1 MRIVNI
7 IIAALFILIMGQV
20 HAQPQHYC
28 GTDIY
33 GHMLSQDIGYR
44 TKQNKHE
51 EKYQFSHANNKA
63 KRIIFDNNLPIV
75 FQVIQNNAIL
85 DITDE
90 TLANTL
96 ERLNQAFRNVGPV
109 YSDLGVDTHI
119 DFCLVKRNENT
130 DASTGIERYQ
140 SPFTDMSLTGSFAY
154 LRDLQQNPSDRI
166 YVQIVDN
173 ACLGADC
180 FIAGFATQTG
190 IVLDAS
196 IFNSSK
202 EAATVFIHEMGHFLG
217 LKHTFQGGCKND
229 NCLADGDRV
238 CDTPPDNRTL
248 EHCFT
253 SSNSCTSDE
262 DDSSVSNPYRSILL
276 GGLGDQNDLSTN
288 YMDYNWADCRL
299 HFTQG
304 QSDRMLFFIEE
315 LYSSLCN
322 STACLAP
329 CEQDIIADFSV
340 PDSIEVG
347 SILTTQNLSI
357 DASEYNWYINGNF
370 ISSDTDLSYQVLDQG
385 TVEVRLEAISSD
397 SLCSR
402 DYLVQNVMVYCATNP
417 CFDHYINEQYLVY
430 KDCSENANQLNWS
443 IINTNQDTLA
453 TSTSTLDSFYV
464 NNVDFLQLCLHVS
477 TAYCNEEQCEYI
489 TITTDGS
496 EICNNEQDDDGDG
509 LIDLFDPDCP
519 CDDTA
524 YQALC
529 PTDCEIV
536 PDSFSDI
543 KMKMKWQSEVLVAGN
558 VTPSS
563 VVLGNNKGNCEIFT
577 ISADGNLLNTNSYI
591 SKINGANGDLLS
603 KFPIIPSFNLT
614 AINANLSLIKHTNS
628 SNPQINISFGD
639 KIYSYDSQGGLN
651 YQADLNKDYLS
662 FHGLADFNND
672 GVHEI
677 YTGQNIV
684 NGLTGNILLSDDIDC
699 DTNKTCLNNQSIAI
713 DIIGS
718 DGVPELITGSK
729 VYEVNISNTN
739 DTVGNSYNIIDAPG
753 QVLDGKCSVADFNE
767 DGLLDIVVVKGYDG
781 SSLTNSGIWI
791 WNPRN
796 QNLVASYTVPI
807 SFTNSNDGSIPLL
820 QDLDNDCVPE
830 IIIAFSNKINVYK
843 FSNGILFLH
852 YTIKTSDNSGK
863 CPVTAFDLNNDLYFE
878 LIFRDQEFLK
888 IINGSTGKAID
899 SIALKSRT
907 WEEYPI
913 IADIDN
919 DNEAEIIVS
928 GYQAVDEELRLYCFE
943 SALTPW
949 APARSVWNQYAY
961 NPTQVNDDLTIPRY
975 PQNPA
980 QPLQGTENCP
990 RETCSTPYNNFMVQA
1005 TYRTQEG
1012 CYVWPTEEKD
1022 LSITG
1027 DIKCVGDSLE
1037 ICVYTDGASEEDFMQ
1052 GIGLGCYFFPLQG
1065 NPTLSETIRED
1076 STCFKIAN
1084 TLIFDSLAL
1093 VINDSAAGVV
1103 FPPSLPNTTL
1113 TECDYTN
1120 NAFLLPLESPDFS
1133 IDIVDME
1140 CISDSLI
1147 FYIATDNVAAVT
1159 DISCIDG
1166 GCYFLSPATP
1176 GIDPQQSLLE
1186 ITTWCFDYDS
1196 TTMSYQY
1203 QDTFRV
1209 AIPLPTN
1216 QSQMWWTINEGG
1228 FGPGL
1233 LSSEITD
1240 IYECNYDNNIDSIS
1254 FDLSTRVL
1262 DLGPDI
1268 TKCGSEIFTL
1278 YAGAGFTS
1286 YLWNDLSTDS
1296 IYSEIAE
1303 GLHYVEATD
1312 FCGRVYR
1319 DTIAVTFDN
1328 SDEVDLGPD
1337 RLLCAGEEL
1346 TITLSSPYEVVDWFP
1361 SDALDCDTCQ
1371 AVTVASDTSLMLVVR
1386 ARNGSCVSLDS
1397 IFIERVVPTIDSMT
1411 VSICTGETYAFFGD
1425 TLSVAGDYQSLSFD
1439 CTILTALDLDI
1450 HPLDTTDLQL
1460 QICAG
1465 DSILFGNDY
1474 VSTSG
1479 SYQDR
1484 LLNQYSCD
1492 SLVRLDLDVVD
1503 QIIQMDTISICEGD
1517 SILIFGDW
1525 IDVAG
1530 NYNELFISTA
1540 GCDSIQHYQVNVDPP
1555 LYGSLRYELCP
1566 GDSVLVM
1573 NQWFYDAT
1581 LLMYSIENNNA
1592 CDSIIDLEIR
1602 LAESYEVYDTLQL
1615 CKGDTI
1621 NVFGFSVSSEM
1632 DILETV
1638 MATNGCDSTLN
1649 IHVSEV
1655 EVILSQ
1661 EGHTVCP
1668 GDSLLIDNSWYT
1680 DTDTISSLH
1689 PSVAGCDS
1697 IHTIFIQTLDNI
1709 PTPLLTVDCEQQ
1721 SILASVDVTAGWQ
1734 VLWDNGDTTSTTS
1747 YSTGTNGMVSL
1758 FYGSSCIEDLFF
1770 DLPSLGDTASFI
1782 SYPDTSILLGE
1793 PLSIVIDLDT
1803 AYWSWMVSPASII
1816 DCTDCSEISITPS
1829 QDTVITI
1836 LYTHTSGCQYQQSFL
1851 ISVVNTTND
1860 IYIPNAFSPNED
1872 GYNDSW
1878 QIYNGEDIDL
1888 ISCKIYDRWGN
1899 LVYNIESGIINW
1911 DGSFKG
1917 KALNPG
1923 VFIYQL
1929 VYIDKDGLEKSRLG
1943 DLTLLR

>member
-1 MRIVNI
+1 M
-7 IIAALFILIMGQV
+7 LIMGQV
-20 HAQPQHYC
+20 HAQQQHYC

-96 ERLNQAFRNVGPV
+96 ERLNQAFRNVGPF

-119 DFCLVKRNENT
+119 DFCLVQRNEDT

-190 IVLDAS
+190 IILDAS

-238 CDTPPDNRTL
+238 CDTPPDNRTM
-248 EHCFT
+248 EHCFV

-262 DDSSVSNPYRSILL
+262 DDTSNNNPYRSILL
-276 GGLGDQNDLSTN
+276 GGIGDQDDLHTN
-288 YMDYNWADCRL
+288 YMDYNWSDCRM

-315 LYSSLCN
+315 LYPSLCN

-329 CEQDIIADFSV
+329 CEQEVIADFSL

-402 DYLVQNVMVYCATNP
+402 DFIVQSVMVYCAASS
-417 CFDHYINEQYLVY
+417 CFDYYINEQYLVY
-430 KDCSENANQLNWS
+430 QDCSENVNQLNWS

-464 NNVDFLQLCLHVS
+464 NNVDFLQVCLHVS

-496 EICNNEQDDDGDG
+496 EICSNEQDDDGDG

-524 YQALC
+524 YQAQC

-543 KMKMKWQSEVLVAGN
+543 KMKMKWQSEITIDDTAFPLVYSENDSVKILTKKRQQIGTHPMFGWPIYN
-558 VTPSS
+558 DYQIRINGLDGIRIDTVDLSHNLRSS
-563 VVLGNNKGNCEIFT
+563 VCTYKKALSKPISFFT
-577 ISADGNLLNTNSYI
+577 TFDTIHKIENDSIVASIYLDNAVFIQPSLADINGDGN
-591 SKINGANGDLLS
+591 
-603 KFPIIPSFNLT
+603 
-614 AINANLSLIKHTNS
+614 
-628 SNPQINISFGD
+628 
-639 KIYSYDSQGGLN
+639 
-651 YQADLNKDYLS
+651 
-662 FHGLADFNND
+662 
-672 GVHEI
+672 
-677 YTGQNIV
+677 
-684 NGLTGNILLSDDIDC
+684 
-699 DTNKTCLNNQSIAI
+699 
-713 DIIGS
+713 
-718 DGVPELITGSK
+718 PELIAGATIINPENMQILVSGNEGRACQGNAFNDCI
-729 VYEVNISNTN
+729 YTN
-739 DTVGNSYNIIDAPG
+739 SV
-753 QVLDGKCSVADFNE
+753 VADFLPSAGLELAAGNTVYDIE
-767 DGLLDIVVVKGYDG
+767 LNNLNDSTGNVITPIIANGSKFDGVTSYGDFNQDGFLEIVILRDPSHLEGGELTIWDPLTKDVVAKAPSYSDG
-781 SSLTNSGIWI
+781 F
-791 WNPRN
+791 
-796 QNLVASYTVPI
+796 VPLI
-807 SFTNSNDGSIPLL
+807 V
-820 QDLDNDCVPE
+820 DLDGNCVPE
-830 IIIAFSNKINVYK
+830 IVVAYEDKISVYEYK
-843 FSNGILFLH
+843 LNTLTELYSKDIVDRGNANI
-852 YTIKTSDNSGK
+852 
-863 CPVTAFDLNNDLYFE
+863 TAFDLNQDGKYE
-878 LIFRDQEFLK
+878 LIHRDEEYLR
-888 IINGSTGKAID
+888 IINGLTGTTID
-899 SIALKSRT
+899 SIVMKSSTAR
-907 WEEYPI
+907 EYPI
-913 IADIDN
+913 IADIDG
-919 DNEAEIIVS
+919 DGAAEILIS
-928 GYQAVDEELRLYCFE
+928 GYTTTEEESRLYCFE

-1120 NAFLLPLESPDFS
+1120 NAFIIPLESPDFS

-1140 CISDSLI
+1140 CLIDSLI
-1147 FYIATDNVAAVT
+1147 FYISTDNVAAET
-1159 DISCIDG
+1159 EISCIDG
-1166 GCYFLSPATP
+1166 GCYFLSPATS

-1196 TTMSYQY
+1196 TTLSYQY

-1233 LSSEITD
+1233 LSSEITN

-1254 FDLSTRVL
+1254 FDLSTQAL

-1278 YAGAGFTS
+1278 NAGSGFSS

-1303 GLHYVEATD
+1303 GLHYVAATD

-1425 TLSVAGDYQSLSFD
+1425 TLSVAGDYQSLSPD
-1439 CTILTALDLDI
+1439 CTILTTLDLDI
-1450 HPLDTTDLQL
+1450 HPLDTTNIQL

-1484 LLNQYSCD
+1484 LLNQHSCD

-1655 EVILSQ
+1655 EVILS
-1661 EGHTVCP
+1661 EEAFKLCP

-1758 FYGSSCIEDLFF
+1758 FYGSNCIEDLFF
-1770 DLPSLGDTASFI
+1770 DLPSLGDTTSFI
-1782 SYPDTSILLGE
+1782 SYPDTTISLGE
-1793 PLSIVIDLDT
+1793 VVTIEIDLDS
-1803 AYWSWMVSPASII
+1803 AYWSWMVSPASIV
-1816 DCTDCSEISITPS
+1816 DCTVCSEISIKPS

-1878 QIYNGEDIDL
+1878 QIYNGEDIVL

-1911 DGSFKG
+1911 GGNFKG
-1917 KALNPG
+1917 RALNPG
-1923 VFIYQL
+1923 VFIYRL